1 MKASRIL
8 SPLRGLL
15 IGVIIAGSAYAQGP
29 APRSTAQGIL
39 EVGGKKIPLSYAYAV
54 PERNNETLIILSDQS
69 LNDKELKDVFERI
82 HRVEADSLHTVEV
95 TIDAKK
101 VPMTVSVR
109 HKALMPRGG
118 GFSSEDTYV
127 SRKSDKGTVAGRF
140 YRKSPG
146 EFEGV
151 AFTYDV
157 TFSAPIWREPP
168 PTYSGEAAKNSPQAK
183 AAIAFFK
190 AGRAGDLEGLKKVV
204 VASSIPDLEGPMGKE
219 ILEMM
224 KFSPDPAKAKIT
236 RVDVQGESAEVTFQE
251 VTKESTETN
260 TVRLKMEEGKWKV
273 SPR

>member
-8 SPLRGLL
+8 LTFCGLL
-15 IGVIIAGSAYAQGP
+15 LGFLATGPAHSQGT
-29 APRSTAQGIL
+29 APRSTAQGTL
-39 EVGGKKIPLSYAYAV
+39 EVGGKKTPLSYAYAL
-54 PERNNETLIILSDQS
+54 PERNNETLIILSDKP

-95 TIDAKK
+95 TIDAEKA
-101 VPMTVSVR
+101 PMTVSVR
-109 HKALMPRGG
+109 HKALMTRGG

-146 EFEGV
+146 EFEGT

-157 TFSAPIWREPP
+157 TFTAPIWKEPP

-183 AAIAFFK
+183 VAIAFFK
-190 AGRAGDLEGLKKVV
+190 AGRAGDLDGLKKVV

-224 KFSPDPAKAKIT
+224 KFSPDPARTKIT
-236 RVDVQGESAEVTFQE
+236 RVDVHGDSAEVTFQE

-260 TVRLKMEEGKWKV
+260 TVRVRMEEGKWKV